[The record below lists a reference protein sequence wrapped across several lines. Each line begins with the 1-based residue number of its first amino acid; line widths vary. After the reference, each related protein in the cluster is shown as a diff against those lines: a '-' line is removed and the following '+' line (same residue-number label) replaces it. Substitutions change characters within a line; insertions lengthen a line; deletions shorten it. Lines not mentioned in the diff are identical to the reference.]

1 MAPSSDIKLAYL
13 SILTPIP
20 NIYIGGV
27 MVTDMRGLPVEFRYS
42 EPIQP
47 TKIQQILY
55 GQVLS
60 NYIKE
65 EVILDTL
72 VKGVSSKFNA
82 LLVEDESLLSYPL
95 KGSPILRI
103 SETNSAILDGLGSTE
118 VIADDE
124 ILIQTT
130 TQNPPMRVHFNPSDA
145 SSSDS
150 SGGGV
155 ASSVKPYQVLVDAGQ
170 QMDIY
175 EPMKRIAKA
184 LELICQETGITDQAS

>member
-1 MAPSSDIKLAYL
+1 MASSADIKLAYL
-13 SILTPIP
+13 SIMTPVP
-20 NIYIGGV
+20 NVYIGGV

-65 EVILDTL
+65 EVIVDTL
-72 VKGVSSKFNA
+72 VKGVSAKFNA
-82 LLVEDESLLSYPL
+82 LLVQDESLLAYPL
-95 KGSPILRI
+95 KNAPILRI
-103 SETNSAILDGLGSTE
+103 SETNSPILDGLGSIE

-124 ILIQTT
+124 ILIQTSS
-130 TQNPPMRVHFNPSDA
+130 QNPPIRVHYRPGATVSPPDGGAAA
-145 SSSDS
+145 S
-150 SGGGV
+150 
-155 ASSVKPYQVLVDAGQ
+155 AKPYQVLVDAGQ
-170 QMDIY
+170 YMDIY

-184 LELICQETGITDQAS
+184 LELICQETGITE